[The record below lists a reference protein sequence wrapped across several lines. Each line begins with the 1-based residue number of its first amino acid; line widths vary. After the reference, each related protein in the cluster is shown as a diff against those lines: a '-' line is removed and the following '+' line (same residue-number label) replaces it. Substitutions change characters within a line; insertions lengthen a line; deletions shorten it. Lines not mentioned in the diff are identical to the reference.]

1 MRYIMTQKAF
11 SLGDNFTVIN
21 ESEKILYD
29 VVDKKSFVYKILSFN
44 EASGKELFSISHKK
58 LFHCPGFEITKSGK
72 VNAEVSKVYSWFKNK
87 LVMSIVG
94 SKEYI
99 ITGTFWGGSYTF
111 KSNERLV
118 AQISRKNWS
127 FSDKYDIEIF
137 DDENHEI
144 ILATCVV
151 IDIMFHNTNVD

>member
-1 MRYIMTQKAF
+1 MRYIMTQKPF
-11 SLGDNFTVIN
+11 SLGDNFTVMN

-29 VVDKKSFVYKILSFN
+29 VVEKKSFVYKILSFN
-44 EASGKELFSISHKK
+44 KTSGNELFSISQKK
-58 LFHCPGFEITKSGK
+58 LFRGPGFEITKDGK
-72 VNAEVSKVYSWFKNK
+72 INAEVSKVYSWFKNK

-99 ITGTFWGGSYTF
+99 ITGTFWGGNYTF
-111 KSNERLV
+111 KSNKRVV

-127 FSDKYDIEIF
+127 LSDKYDIEIF
-137 DDENHEI
+137 DGENHEI